1 MSAIPKFAP
10 EFRVTIDGA
19 PAPAALRASIL
30 SASVQTGLEGVDRL
44 ELSLANENLRWL
56 DNPLLKLDRRIGFS
70 LGYAPDLPEQIFVG
84 EVVGQNAAFPASGAP
99 TLTVIAQDRRHRMQ
113 RGNRTRWFAVSVP
126 QYGNLPIPDGAVVA
140 MVTAEQGMIPI
151 ADPVAAALAVLIGG
165 AQVAIALDDPDDGQR
180 LIRQQ
185 SGESNFDFLARI
197 ARENVWEM
205 LVDHG
210 GPAGGFQLRF
220 FSPADRLTPDL
231 TLKWGRDL
239 VDFTPRITTV
249 GQIASVSLPIWVPA
263 LKTEFSVSVGWD
275 WDRQSLDISISPGFG
290 IPESTG
296 EEEEEYT
303 LLGHPVTLTDA
314 PRAILNELLP
324 RLNRRLTASGSLIGE
339 PRLRT
344 GGVIR
349 IEGVGE
355 RFGGLYRTTSVTHT
369 VDGSGWR
376 SSFEAR
382 KEIWFGSVP
391 LPEQGAVP
399 IRVSA

>member
-10 EFRVTIDGA
+10 EFRLSIDGA
-19 PAPAALRASIL
+19 PVPTALRASI
-30 SASVQTGLEGVDRL
+30 SSVSVQTGLEGVDRL
-44 ELSLANENLRWL
+44 EITLANEALRWL
-56 DNPLLKLDRRIGFS
+56 DHPLLKLDRRAAFS
-70 LGYAPDLPEQIFVG
+70 LGYAPDVPEQIFVG
-84 EVVGQNAAFPASGAP
+84 EITGLSPAFPSGGTP
-99 TLTVIAQDRRHRMQ
+99 TLTVTAQDRRHRMQ

-126 QYGNLPIPDGAVVA
+126 QYGNLPIPDGAVAA
-140 MVTAEQGMIPI
+140 MVTAEQGMIPLS
-151 ADPVAAALAVLIGG
+151 DPVAAALAVLLGG
-165 AQVAIALDDPDDGQR
+165 AQVAIAMDDPDTGQKV
-180 LIRQQ
+180 IRQQ

-197 ARENVWEM
+197 ARENGWET

-220 FSPADRLTPDL
+220 FSPADRLAPDL
-231 TLKWGRDL
+231 TLRWGRDL
-239 VDFTPRITTV
+239 IDFTPRITTV
-249 GQIASVSLPIWVPA
+249 GQIASISLPIWVPA

-275 WDRQSLDISISPGFG
+275 WDRQSLDVSISPGFG
-290 IPESTG
+290 IPVSAG
-296 EEEEEYT
+296 EEEEEFT

-314 PRAILNELLP
+314 PRAILGELLP
-324 RLNRRLTASGSLIGE
+324 RLNRRLTATGSVIGE
-339 PRLRT
+339 PRLRA
-344 GGVIR
+344 GGVLR

-355 RFGGLYRTTSVTHT
+355 QFGGLYRATSVTHT

-382 KEIWFGSVP
+382 KEIWFGAVP